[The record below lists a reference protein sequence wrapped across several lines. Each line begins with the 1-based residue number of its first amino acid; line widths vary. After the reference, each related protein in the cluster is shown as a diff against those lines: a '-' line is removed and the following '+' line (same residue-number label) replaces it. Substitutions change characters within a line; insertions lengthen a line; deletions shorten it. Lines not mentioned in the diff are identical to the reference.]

1 MSYEEFNHL
10 AGGISSIATIL
21 ALIVGGIWTY
31 RRFVRTREAF
41 PKIEFTVD
49 VAFVHKQAGFWVIEA
64 IANLENKGLV
74 RHSVTK
80 FTFDLRYM
88 LPSDAVEERAPF
100 LVVVPHKACEG
111 SWLPVDWNFTFIEPG
126 LRTRYSCV
134 ARIPEQATMALIHGK
149 FYYSDDNWHTADKL
163 FAVLA

>member
-1 MSYEEFNHL
+1 MSCEEFNHL
-10 AGGISSIATIL
+10 AGGISSIATTL

-31 RRFVRTREAF
+31 RRFVRTREAY

-49 VAFVHKQAGFWVIEA
+49 LAFVRKQGGFWVVEA
-64 IANLENKGLV
+64 IANMENKGLV
-74 RHSVTK
+74 RHSIRK

-88 LPSDAVEERAPF
+88 LPSDAVEVSAPF
-100 LVVVPHKACEG
+100 LAVVPHKASEG
-111 SWLPVDWNFTFIEPG
+111 SWLPPDWNFTFIEPG

-149 FYYSDDNWHTADKL
+149 FYYSDKLFHTADKL
-163 FAVLA
+163 FAVPA